1 LVTAG
6 SNLAEPFSK
15 GFLFLRNSDAAS
27 LLIKLA
33 LSPLMSNENNVL
45 SEKSSRGKLK
55 TKKTPK
61 KRLKTPSADGR
72 EWADKGP
79 LGIVRL
85 NQPSN

>member
-1 LVTAG
+1 MMWGLVTAG

-55 TKKTPK
+55 TKKPK
-61 KRLKTPSADGR
+61 KGSKLHLQMGGNGLIR
-72 EWADKGP
+72 GP
-79 LGIVRL
+79 LESSG
-85 NQPSN
+85 